1 MKKFVIL
8 ENIGTYEKKGKQM
21 IIDCTVKETRIFT
34 ESNDWDAIFNA
45 SIELPASEYKED
57 GTWHTYSIEL
67 RKNARKMLK

>member
-8 ENIGTYEKKGKQM
+8 ENIGTYEKKGNRL
-21 IIDCTVKETRIFT
+21 IVDCTVKETKVFT
-34 ESNDWDAIFNA
+34 ESNDWDTIFNA
-45 SIELPASEYKED
+45 SIELPANEYKKD